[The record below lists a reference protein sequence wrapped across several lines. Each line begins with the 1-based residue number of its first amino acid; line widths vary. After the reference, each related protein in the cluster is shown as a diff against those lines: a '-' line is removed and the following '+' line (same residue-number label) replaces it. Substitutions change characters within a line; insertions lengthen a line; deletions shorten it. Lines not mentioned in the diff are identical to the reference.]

1 MLYKAQNDVI
11 KFFDG
16 YSLMASK
23 AKYKATKGEGP
34 PRKMLQKLPIALAQ
48 VCNTSESLLIQII
61 QIVYLLYQSDEITKK
76 VYSNTI
82 ESIQI

>member
-16 YSLMASK
+16 YSLMTSK

-48 VCNTSESLLIQII
+48 VGNTSESLLIQII
-61 QIVYLLYQSDEITKK
+61 QTVYLLYQSDEITKK